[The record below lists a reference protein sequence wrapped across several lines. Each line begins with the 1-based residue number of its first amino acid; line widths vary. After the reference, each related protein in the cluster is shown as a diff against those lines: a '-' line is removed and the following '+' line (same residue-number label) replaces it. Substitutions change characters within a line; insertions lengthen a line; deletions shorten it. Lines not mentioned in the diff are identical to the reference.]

1 LEVGESVT
9 LTTTVLPENADKKA
23 ITWKSS
29 STKIAT
35 IRRGVVKGVAEGTA
49 IITAKT
55 DDYSVTCT
63 VTVKNIADG
72 IEQTTVE
79 GNVLEIYDVTGRPV
93 KLDAK
98 SLKGLDSGIY
108 IINGRKTVVK

>member
-1 LEVGESVT
+1 VT
-9 LTTTVLPENADKKA
+9 AV
-23 ITWKSS
+23 S
-29 STKIAT
+29 
-35 IRRGVVKGVAEGTA
+35 EGTA
-49 IITAKT
+49 IITAET

-63 VTVKNIADG
+63 VTVKSVADG
-72 IEQTTVE
+72 IGQTTIE
-79 GNVLEIYDVTGRPV
+79 GDALEIYDLTGRPV